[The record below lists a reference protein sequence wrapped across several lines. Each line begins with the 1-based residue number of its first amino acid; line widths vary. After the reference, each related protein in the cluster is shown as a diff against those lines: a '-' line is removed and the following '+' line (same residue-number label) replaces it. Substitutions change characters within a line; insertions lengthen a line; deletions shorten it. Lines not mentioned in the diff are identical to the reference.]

1 MNGIGNARKRK
12 HMKMNKKSV
21 VAGGAAV
28 ALLVG
33 GGLTFA
39 RWYDEASLGQDAA
52 AVQSGALNF
61 SIDNLSCQWAD
72 GGDNVAPG
80 DPIVPGDTMQCTGS
94 SKVVTNIKGKNLKA
108 TLSAV
113 PTGELAKLVD
123 DEFAVLKTTVNGSTE
138 PLALSAADD
147 GATFDVG
154 FSIYFKEFKDSQ
166 DNSLNRENPGT
177 DSAQWWGK
185 DKQNSDFSFNTGDVK
200 LRLVQS
206 DR

>member
-1 MNGIGNARKRK
+1 MRI
-12 HMKMNKKSV
+12 NKKSV

-52 AVQSGALNF
+52 AVQSGVLNF
-61 SIDNLSCQWAD
+61 AIDNLSCQWAD

-80 DPIVPGDTMQCTGS
+80 DAIVPGDTMQCTGS

-113 PTGELAKLVD
+113 PTGDLAKLVD
-123 DEFAVLKTTVNGSTE
+123 DEFAVLKTTVNGSTS
-138 PLALSAADD
+138 PLALTAADD

-154 FSIYFKEFKDSQ
+154 FSIYLKEFNDSQ

-185 DKQNSDFSFNTGDVK
+185 DKQASDFSFNTGDVK